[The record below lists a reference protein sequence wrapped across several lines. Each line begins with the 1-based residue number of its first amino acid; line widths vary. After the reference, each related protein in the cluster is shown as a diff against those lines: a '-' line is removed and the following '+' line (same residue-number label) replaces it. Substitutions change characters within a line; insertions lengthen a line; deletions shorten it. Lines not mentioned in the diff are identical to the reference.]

1 MRSTLWVGFHLFI
14 FSLVGVVVVIAGLYV
29 VLWGKA
35 KEFAELD
42 LFLGKCGIMKL
53 CVCVFFFLNCVKIM
67 NVVFSIFLHRI
78 LSTHEFE

>member
-35 KEFAELD
+35 KEFAENKQTWLSSFHHY
-42 LFLGKCGIMKL
+42 LIS
-53 CVCVFFFLNCVKIM
+53 LNK
-67 NVVFSIFLHRI
+67 FWQ
-78 LSTHEFE
+78 T

>member
-35 KEFAELD
+35 KEFAENKQTWLSSFHHY
-42 LFLGKCGIMKL
+42 LINKCYVIRL
-53 CVCVFFFLNCVKIM
+53 CVCVGVWVCGCERLCMIFVK
-67 NVVFSIFLHRI
+67 
-78 LSTHEFE
+78 